1 LTQSRDCLDSDTTTE
16 SHDHLHRIAPTYNLL
31 STAGH
36 FSEISHPFIASV
48 PGAGRSRPRSY
59 CKIST
64 YTSEAGGPPIHS
76 NIMSST
82 RTLAVLAVAQM
93 VSAQAA
99 PAQSGT
105 AATAA
110 QTAAALQAKAD
121 MWNQD
126 FSNYMFIILGSLI
139 VALLVW
145 RVGSESVKYVRTL
158 ASLSNDTQ
166 RYFTVPSEK
175 FSSFKKHVLYAPIF
189 RKRHNR
195 EFQLSSAV
203 NVGTLPT
210 RLQLLFLVSYFGTNI
225 AFCVVSINWDQPLA
239 TASKELRNRT
249 GILAVVNMVIHSSM
263 SSIRLSRG
271 KRLIC
276 IRFPY
281 S

>member
-1 LTQSRDCLDSDTTTE
+1 LTQSGDCLGSDTTTQ
-16 SHDHLHRIAPTYNLL
+16 SHDHLNRIAPTSNLL

-36 FSEISHPFIASV
+36 FSENFHPFIASV

-59 CKIST
+59 CKINT
-64 YTSEAGGPPIHS
+64 YTSEARGPPIHS
-76 NIMSST
+76 YIMPST

-105 AATAA
+105 AAPAA
-110 QTAAALQAKAD
+110 QAAAALQAKAAI
-121 MWNQD
+121 WNED

-139 VALLVW
+139 AALLVW
-145 RVGSESVKYVRTL
+145 RVGTESVKYVRTL

-166 RYFTVPSEK
+166 RYFTAPSEK
-175 FSSFKKHVLYAPIF
+175 FSSFKKHILYAPIF

-195 EFQLSSAV
+195 EFQLSSAI

-210 RLQLLFLVSYFGTNI
+210 RLQLLFLMSYFGTNI
-225 AFCVVSINWDQPLA
+225 AFCVVSIDWDQPLA
-239 TASKELRNRT
+239 TASRELRNRT
-249 GILAVVNMVIHSSM
+249 GILAVVNMVSHFSM
-263 SSIRLSRG
+263 SAIRLSRG
-271 KRLIC
+271 TRLIC
-276 IRFPY
+276 IRFPC